1 MLKFTFKS
9 RGHFE
14 ESIVAILSDG
24 LIKNG
29 ISAWTCPK
37 VSSFIGIPL
46 DFLLFFFFTTG
57 KDSITKMLIF
67 YYQLKGKPKLAS
79 YFYAIFINHIKLLL
93 LSMFLK

>member
-14 ESIVAILSDG
+14 ESIVAIFSDG

-37 VSSFIGIPL
+37 VSSSISIPL
-46 DFLLFFFFTTG
+46 DFLLFFFFANG
-57 KDSITKMLIF
+57 KDSKTKMFIL
-67 YYQLKGKPKLAS
+67 YYQLKVKPKLTS
-79 YFYAIFINHIKLLL
+79 YLYNIIINQIK
-93 LSMFLK
+93 

>member
-14 ESIVAILSDG
+14 ESIVAICSDG

-29 ISAWTCPK
+29 ISAWICPK
-37 VSSFIGIPL
+37 VLSSISIPL

-57 KDSITKMLIF
+57 KDSKTKV
-67 YYQLKGKPKLAS
+67 
-79 YFYAIFINHIKLLL
+79 FII
-93 LSMFLK
+93 